1 MEPVVQQIEGSVFSH
16 CYSKTNWVA
25 VIHFASINSHFV
37 FSLNLKL
44 GSFEWGSGSKV
55 TGLNLTQ
62 SIFHAM
68 DWIYDI

>member
-16 CYSKTNWVA
+16 CYNKTNWVA

-44 GSFEWGSGSKV
+44 GSFEWGSGREV
-55 TGLNLTQ
+55 TDLNLMHF
-62 SIFHAM
+62 IFHAI
-68 DWIYDI
+68 DWIYNI